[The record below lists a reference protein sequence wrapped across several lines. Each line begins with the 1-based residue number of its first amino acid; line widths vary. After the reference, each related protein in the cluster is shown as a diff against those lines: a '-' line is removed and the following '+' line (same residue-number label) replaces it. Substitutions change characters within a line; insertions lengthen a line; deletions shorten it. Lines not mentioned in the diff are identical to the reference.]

1 MDANAL
7 RTEPYIPAFFEVDPM
22 PARYLGIDLAAGAK
36 LHLAPNA
43 GSYVGGDITSGTLA
57 SMMWNRP
64 ELSLLIDL
72 GTNGE
77 IVFGNSEFRSWRS

>member
-1 MDANAL
+1 MIGG
-7 RTEPYIPAFFEVDPM
+7 RH
-22 PARYLGIDLAAGAK
+22 IDLAAGAK

-72 GTNGE
+72 VSPLGPDSRGIIAHE
-77 IVFGNSEFRSWRS
+77 RSMRRPSAGA